1 MRFFPILLLV
11 VCLGCGTRPAPTSLV
26 PMDEVAPELLK
37 VAQKTAP
44 NVKFDHAR
52 KITFRGEDV
61 IEIRGR
67 LPNGKVREVK
77 VTDAGKVVEVN

>member
-1 MRFFPILLLV
+1 MRFFPILLLA
-11 VCLGCGTRPAPTSLV
+11 VCTGCGARPAPTALV

-37 VAQKTAP
+37 VAEKAAP
-44 NVKFDHAR
+44 HVKFDNSR
-52 KITFRGEDV
+52 KITFRGEAV